1 MRREQRDTIAAGQR
15 MLGGTFDG
23 VESGYG
29 VGQVMVWDRQCC
41 GAEHGVGHMLVSDRG
56 WCGEHHEVA

>member
-15 MLGGTFDG
+15 MLGRFFDS

-29 VGQVMVWDRQCC
+29 VEQVMVWDRQCC
-41 GAEHGVGHMLVSDRG
+41 GADNGVGHMLVSDTS
-56 WCGEHHEVA
+56 WCVEHHEVV

>member
-1 MRREQRDTIAAGQR
+1 MQRSERHNCCGSTNVGR
-15 MLGGTFDG
+15 YFDV
-23 VESGYG
+23 VESGDG
-29 VGQVMVWDRQCC
+29 VGQIMVWDRQCC